1 MVWLQWGQLVFV
13 VGVRGWVGVKVKAV
27 MEQGKG
33 VGVGRVGGVG
43 GERVEGRG
51 QRVGRGDL
59 SLKY

>member
-1 MVWLQWGQLVFV
+1 
-13 VGVRGWVGVKVKAV
+13 

-51 QRVGRGDL
+51 QRVGKGDL